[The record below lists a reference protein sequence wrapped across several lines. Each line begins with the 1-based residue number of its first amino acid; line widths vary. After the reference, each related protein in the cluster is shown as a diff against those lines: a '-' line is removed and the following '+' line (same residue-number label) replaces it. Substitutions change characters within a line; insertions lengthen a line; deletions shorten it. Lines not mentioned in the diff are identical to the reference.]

1 MRGLPSGLQRHEA
14 QEGVGT
20 MSRFYGTLQGSRG
33 EATRC
38 GTKDSGVETYAAGW
52 SGAIRVKVYPGA
64 NGEDRYI
71 VSLVPWQSSGGS
83 SRILSEGVLDA
94 NPWPGSPERD
104 SAVDVNDPERGVLA
118 FLSAQDAHAQDL
130 AQPEGSEER
139 TLARQHEQDVAD
151 RLDASIQR
159 ANTRALQDE
168 ARATW
173 GSVP

>member
-1 MRGLPSGLQRHEA
+1 
-14 QEGVGT
+14 V
-20 MSRFYGTLQGSRG
+20 SRFYGTVDGQARTPASRRGS
-33 EATRC
+33 AS
-38 GTKDSGVETYAAGW
+38 SGITTYAAGW
-52 SGAIRVKVYPGA
+52 SGAIRVKVFPGA

-118 FLSAQDAHAQDL
+118 FLSAQDAHAQGL

-151 RLDASIQR
+151 RLDETIQR

-173 GSVP
+173 GERPA